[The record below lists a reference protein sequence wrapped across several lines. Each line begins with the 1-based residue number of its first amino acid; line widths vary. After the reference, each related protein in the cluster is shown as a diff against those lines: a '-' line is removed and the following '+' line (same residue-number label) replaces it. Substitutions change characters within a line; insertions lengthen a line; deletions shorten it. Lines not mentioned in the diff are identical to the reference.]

1 MGLETEPSAM
11 NHRAPDQAP
20 QDITPPLIR
29 GDDPV
34 RHQHGGAP
42 RMVGHDPKRRIHLS
56 LRPIRLSGFLLPV
69 FDQRPEQVRFK
80 NTATLLVDDGGDAL
94 QTHPGVDTLACQR
107 RPVAGLVAVPLDEHQ
122 VPDLEE
128 PVAAGVLAVR
138 TAVRHPTPMLLA
150 PVVVDLGVRTARPGR
165 ARRPEVELI
174 AKATDALVRNAS
186 LLPDLVALVVII
198 VDPRPQLLLLEI
210 EVFGQ
215 ELVGVWNR
223 LLLEVLTEREV
234 AQHLEEGEVVAIVAN
249 DVDVR

>member
-11 NHRAPDQAP
+11 NHRAPDQSP

-34 RHQHGGAP
+34 RHEHGGAP

-56 LRPIRLSGFLLPV
+56 LRPIRPSGFLLPV
-69 FDQRPEQVRFK
+69 FDQRPEKVRFK
-80 NTATLLVDDGGDAL
+80 NTATLSVDDGGDAL
-94 QTHPGVDTLACQR
+94 QAHPGVDTLACQR

-128 PVAAGVLAVR
+128 PVAAGVLAIR

-150 PVVVDLGVRTARPGR
+150 PVVVDLGVRTAGPGWTG
-165 ARRPEVELI
+165 RPEVEFV
-174 AKATDALVRNAS
+174 AKATNARVRNAC
-186 LLPDLVALVVII
+186 LLPDLIALVILV
-198 VDPRPQLLLLEI
+198 VNPGPQTPRLDSE
-210 EVFGQ
+210 FGGQ
-215 ELVGVWNR
+215 KLIRVWNR
-223 LLLEVLTEREV
+223 LLLEVVAEGEV
-234 AQHLEEGEVVAIVAN
+234 AQHLEEGEMVAVVAN